1 MSDVFIDIGDEAKK
15 QIEGLVTELLNAVD
29 AVKQFNTEFKRVKVP
44 SDAQK
49 AIDKTTASIKT
60 QNKAIDQA
68 EKITKKLIATKEK
81 ERLAEIQLQKQR
93 ENAFDKFEKNI
104 KKEEQLKEKAK
115 QQAEK
120 LAAQEVKASE
130 RKRLAELKLQADR
143 EKAFDRFES
152 NLQKTER
159 AREREIA
166 ASERAV
172 RTAEKEKQK
181 NTELNRSYNK
191 LTAALNT
198 AEKEYKDLAA
208 SQGLNSKA
216 TITAQKNVQ
225 KLRGQIDAINQP
237 IKRFSDNVGNYP
249 KTLGGGIKAIA
260 SLGKAFIGVF
270 GIVEGVKLI
279 FNFAKESRE
288 LALQAKGVE
297 FAFESIGE
305 KGQKAFDSIK
315 KSTRGALSDLTIQ
328 KAINEFENFN
338 ILTEDAG
345 ILFEFL
351 SVRAAQTGKSVD
363 SLRDSLVEGLSKQS
377 KLRIDNLGISA
388 AELNKE
394 LEQTPDFV
402 KAVANIAKREV
413 AQAGTILDDAANGQ
427 QRWNAALENTKL
439 SFGRLLTDIGDG
451 GALGFLA
458 KLLQRLSDGFNNS

>member
-143 EKAFDRFES
+143 EKAFDKFES
-152 NLQKTER
+152 NLQKSEQ
-159 AREREIA
+159 ARQREANAIEKAKQREAA
-166 ASERAV
+166 ASEKAAKA
-172 RTAEKEKQK
+172 AEKEKQK

-191 LTAALNT
+191 LTAALNK

-260 SLGKAFIGVF
+260 KLGGAFVGAF
-270 GIVEGVKLI
+270 GLIEGLKLA

-297 FAFESIGE
+297 FAFDRLGTRGE
-305 KGQKAFDSIK
+305 KAFNDIK
-315 KSTRGALSDLTIQ
+315 KQTRGLLSDLDIKTS
-328 KAINEFENFN
+328 INEFENF
-338 ILTEDAG
+338 G
-345 ILFEFL
+345 ISLEESGTLFEFL
-351 SVRAAQTGKSVD
+351 SVRASQTGKSVD
-363 SLRDSLVEGLSKQS
+363 KLRDSLVEGLSKES
-377 KLRIDNLGISA
+377 KLRIDNLGISTA
-388 AELNKE
+388 ALNAELKK
-394 LEQTPDFV
+394 TPNFV
-402 KAVANIAKREV
+402 QAVANIAKREV
-413 AQAGTILDDAANGQ
+413 AKAGNILDSAA
-427 QRWNAALENTKL
+427 K
-439 SFGRLLTDIGDG
+439 
-451 GALGFLA
+451 
-458 KLLQRLSDGFNNS
+458 